1 MLRLYSHFN
10 NVIIFLK
17 KRSSYGQRLLFSDF
31 SIAIIIQHR
40 NHFFGPNCSFKN
52 IIYIIAKVLSDTS
65 KIDISHSHDI
75 TAFVEG
81 ADPSHLSTQ
90 FQRTNP
96 TISKFRYQFLFLFI
110 KVLLLHFLNLL
121 GHIL

>member
-1 MLRLYSHFN
+1 MVS
-10 NVIIFLK
+10 
-17 KRSSYGQRLLFSDF
+17 
-31 SIAIIIQHR
+31 
-40 NHFFGPNCSFKN
+40 
-52 IIYIIAKVLSDTS
+52 SDTS

-96 TISKFRYQFLFLFI
+96 TISNLGISFYIYQSSPIAFSQFI
-110 KVLLLHFLNLL
+110 GTYTVSYTL
-121 GHIL
+121 